1 MIYISK
7 GYETKKLT
15 PIESETEDFE
25 TLVNSKIATFE
36 DVSSLDVIKRQQA
49 YYFIA
54 GELSEPIRN
63 NDTLLKK
70 TLLTIDY
77 DGLELAEE
85 EFESH
90 LMNQINALKFYAYP
104 SIRHG
109 MAGTRYRLIIKTDR
123 AFTQE
128 ENTPLIQFI
137 TSHIGLPY
145 DQASETWSQAMGLK
159 ITFESKESYLDKC
172 IYNEGRG
179 VLKVDNAM
187 QKMAERTKKKKE
199 RNKPAFT
206 VKYSRKRT
214 FTAEFVESL
223 IEPVEKGSRNVH
235 LTKLIGKMFSLGMT
249 AEAVYS
255 YAYIINEYSFEE
267 PLDDEE
273 VNKTFRSILK
283 KDVEKMKKEGAD

>member
-7 GYETKKLT
+7 GYETKNLT
-15 PIESETEDFE
+15 PVKSELDDFE
-25 TLVNSKIATFE
+25 TIVNSKITTFE
-36 DVSSLDVIKRQQA
+36 DVSSVDVIKRLRA
-49 YYFIA
+49 YYFIS
-54 GELSEPIRN
+54 GELSEPIRSN
-63 NDTLLKK
+63 K
-70 TLLTIDY
+70 TLLRKTLLAIDY
-77 DGLELAEE
+77 DGLDLTAE

-90 LMNQINALKFYAYP
+90 LLNKINALTFYAYP

-123 AFTQE
+123 PFTKE
-128 ENTPLIQFI
+128 ENTPLIKFV
-137 TSHIGLPY
+137 TDHIGLPY

-159 ITFESKESYLDKC
+159 VTFEDEESYLDKC
-172 IYNEGRG
+172 IYNEGKG
-179 VLKVDNAM
+179 VLKIDNAIE
-187 QKMAERTKKKKE
+187 KMAERTAKKKD
-199 RNKPAFT
+199 RSKPAFT
-206 VKYSRKRT
+206 VQYSRKRT
-214 FTAEFVESL
+214 FTAEFLESL
-223 IEPVEKGSRNVH
+223 IDPVEKGSRNVH

-283 KDVEKMKKEGAD
+283 KDVEKMEKEGAD